1 MTDLEK
7 AGQTISATITGRK
20 AFVEE
25 YVEEPKAEEKGDTA
39 GTTTDTKTPEKASD
53 GGDSVAN
60 QKANEQPAPSGSVAP
75 ISNKKTEKAS
85 GNQTLPNTGQEALG
99 SLLISLGGL
108 VSLGMA
114 VSMRRKE
121 GE

>member
-1 MTDLEK
+1 N
-7 AGQTISATITGRK
+7 
-20 AFVEE
+20 
-25 YVEEPKAEEKGDTA
+25 
-39 GTTTDTKTPEKASD
+39 D
-53 GGDSVAN
+53 GGDSVTN
-60 QKANEQPAPSGSVAP
+60 QKANEQPAPSGSMAP
-75 ISNKKTEKAS
+75 ISKKKTEKAS

-114 VSMRRKE
+114 VAVRRKA

>member
-75 ISNKKTEKAS
+75 ISNKKTEKH
-85 GNQTLPNTGQEALG
+85 QE
-99 SLLISLGGL
+99 IKHFQIP
-108 VSLGMA
+108 V
-114 VSMRRKE
+114 KKP
-121 GE
+121 